1 MDRADILSHVVFHY
15 CFFPDV
21 PLCLFPLDC
30 LATSVSLMRRYPLP
44 LLFRHLILPIVF
56 ADIYSNVLHP
66 RTGHTTEPVKIP
78 CGLPL
83 TTN

>member
-56 ADIYSNVLHP
+56 ADIYSKLVNRSSAYVIQS
-66 RTGHTTEPVKIP
+66 GADVYV
-78 CGLPL
+78 
-83 TTN
+83 